1 MGSTPAAAAGYN
13 AAACSSDFPVRVK
26 SGSTRCVNDAGEQ
39 RMSGAGPGRGKAKVR
54 VDVLLVERGLAETR
68 SRAQSLILAGRVL
81 SGEQR
86 IDKSGTLLPAD
97 APLSLKERE
106 RFVSRGGEKLEG
118 ALQALGVEVRGA
130 VCADVGASTGGFTDC
145 LLQRGAKRVFAIDV
159 GHGQLAQQ
167 LRLDPRVVVLERT
180 NARHLTREALGAP
193 VDLVVVDVSFIG
205 LAALLPAFCQLLE
218 PGGLLLALVKPQ
230 FEAGRLEVARG
241 KGVIRDE
248 GVRQAAVARVAA
260 AIAAAGF
267 DLLGEADS
275 VIAGP
280 KGNRERF
287 VLARLALVD
296 PPPLS
301 A

>member
-1 MGSTPAAAAGYN
+1 
-13 AAACSSDFPVRVK
+13 VK
-26 SGSTRCVNDAGEQ
+26 
-39 RMSGAGPGRGKAKVR
+39 GPDYGRGAKGKLR
-54 VDVLLVERGLAETR
+54 VDVLLVERGLAENR

-81 SGEQR
+81 SGERR
-86 IDKSGTLLPAD
+86 IDKSGELLAGD

-106 RFVSRGGEKLEG
+106 RFVSRGGEKLDG
-118 ALQALGVEVRGA
+118 ALSALGVEVKGA

-145 LLQRGAKRVFAIDV
+145 LLQRGATRVYAIDV

-180 NARHLTREALGAP
+180 NARHLTKDALGVS
-193 VDLVVVDVSFIG
+193 VDIVVVDVSFIG
-205 LAALLPAFCQLLE
+205 LATLLPALRDLLQ

-248 GVRQAAVARVAA
+248 AVRERTVARVSS
-260 AIAAAGF
+260 AIAEAGF
-267 DLLGEADS
+267 DVIAEVDS
-275 VIAGP
+275 VLTGP

-287 VLARLALVD
+287 VLARLTAAEE
-296 PPPLS
+296 PPPMS

>member
-1 MGSTPAAAAGYN
+1 MVTRPEGSG
-13 AAACSSDFPVRVK
+13 
-26 SGSTRCVNDAGEQ
+26 Q
-39 RMSGAGPGRGKAKVR
+39 RGKLRA
-54 VDVLLVERGLAETR
+54 DVLLVERGLAETR
-68 SRAQSLILAGRVL
+68 SRAQTLILAGRVL
-81 SGEQR
+81 SGER
-86 IDKSGTLLPAD
+86 RVEKSGELLPVD
-97 APLSLKERE
+97 APLALKERE

-118 ALQALGVEVRGA
+118 ALAALGVDVRGA
-130 VCADVGASTGGFTDC
+130 ICADVGASTGGFTDC

-167 LRLDPRVVVLERT
+167 LRVDPRVVVLERT
-180 NARHLTREALGAP
+180 NARHLTREALGAA
-193 VDLVVVDVSFIG
+193 VEVIVADVSFIG
-205 LAALLPAFCQLLE
+205 LEALLPAFGEILE

-248 GVRQAAVARVAA
+248 TVRQRAVARVAT
-260 AIAAAGF
+260 AIAESGF
-267 DLLGEADS
+267 ELLGEVDS
-275 VIAGP
+275 VLTGP

-287 VLARLALVD
+287 VLARFKPAD

>member
-1 MGSTPAAAAGYN
+1 
-13 AAACSSDFPVRVK
+13 VK
-26 SGSTRCVNDAGEQ
+26 
-39 RMSGAGPGRGKAKVR
+39 GAEYGRGAKGKMR
-54 VDVLLVERGLAETR
+54 ADHLLVERGLAENR

-81 SGEQR
+81 SGERR
-86 IDKSGTLLPAD
+86 IDKSGELLAGD

-118 ALQALGVEVRGA
+118 ALAALGVEVKGA

-145 LLQRGAKRVFAIDV
+145 LLQRGATRVFAIDV

-180 NARHLTREALGAP
+180 NARHLTKDTLGVS
-193 VDLVVVDVSFIG
+193 VDVVVVDVSFIG
-205 LAALLPAFCQLLE
+205 LATLLPALRDVLKE
-218 PGGLLLALVKPQ
+218 GGQLLALVKPQ

-248 GVRQAAVARVAA
+248 AVRERTVARVSK
-260 AIAAAGF
+260 AIAEAGF
-267 DLLGEADS
+267 ELVAEVDS
-275 VIAGP
+275 VLTGP

-287 VLARLALVD
+287 VLARLAVD
-296 PPPLS
+296 EPPPMS